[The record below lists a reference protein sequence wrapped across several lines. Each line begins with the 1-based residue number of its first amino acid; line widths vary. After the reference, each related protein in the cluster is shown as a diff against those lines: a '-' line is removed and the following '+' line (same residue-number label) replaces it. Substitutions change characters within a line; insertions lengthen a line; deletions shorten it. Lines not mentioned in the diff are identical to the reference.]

1 LYRRLGQNYLNKE
14 SETIFVKRSFRKDF
28 RIIFLEEKIGFKRNY
43 LKKDRGKVAVRLGR
57 RIRKNG
63 SRRWVGT
70 GRRYEMKNKIIKYIC
85 RLTTEKLTKRA
96 KGIYKNVSN
105 VQNLIFK

>member
-63 SRRWVGT
+63 SRRWVGA

-96 KGIYKNVSN
+96 KGLYKNVSN